1 MFRYTLGAIAIVM
14 AMTLQAQTQG
24 IDPEKKWHTV
34 MHAIE
39 LVESEG
45 RADAVSKN
53 GKYVG
58 CLQIS
63 EILVR
68 QCNQIAGCQRF
79 SYNDRYDKR
88 KSYDMFILFQ
98 EYFNPEGNVEKA
110 IRLWNSG
117 DLQCMNRKART
128 EAYYKRVMAQY
139 RQLAAAH

>member
-1 MFRYTLGAIAIVM
+1 MLRQIVGAIAIVM
-14 AMTLQAQTQG
+14 VMTLQVQAQG
-24 IDPEKKWHTV
+24 IDPAKKWQAV
-34 MHAIE
+34 IEAIE
-39 LVESEG
+39 QVESQG
-45 RADAVSKN
+45 RADVVSKN

-79 SYNDRYDKR
+79 TYDDRYDR
-88 KSYDMFILFQ
+88 QKSHDMFILFQ
-98 EYFNPEGNVEKA
+98 EYFNPEGNIEKA

-117 DLQCMNRKART
+117 DIHCMQHKART

-139 RQLAAAH
+139 HQLASN

>member
-1 MFRYTLGAIAIVM
+1 MLRNVLGAIAIVM
-14 AMTLQAQTQG
+14 AVSLHAQTQG
-24 IDPEKKWHTV
+24 IDPAKKWQTV

-45 RADAVSKN
+45 RADAVSAN

-68 QCNQIAGCQRF
+68 QCNQIAGCRRF
-79 SYNDRYDKR
+79 SYNDRYDR
-88 KSYDMFILFQ
+88 QKSHDMFILFQ
-98 EYFNPEGNVEKA
+98 EFFNPEGNIEKA

-117 DLQCMNRKART
+117 DPQCMKRKART
-128 EAYYKRVMAQY
+128 EAYYKRVMARY
-139 RQLAAAH
+139 RQLASTF